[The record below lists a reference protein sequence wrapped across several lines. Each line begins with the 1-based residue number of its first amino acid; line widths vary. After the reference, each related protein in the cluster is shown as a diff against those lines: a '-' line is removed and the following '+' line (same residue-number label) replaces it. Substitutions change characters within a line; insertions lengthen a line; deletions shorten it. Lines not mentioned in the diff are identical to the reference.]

1 VFPPRLFGYTF
12 LGNAKKVFCS
22 RRKLRAAKNDIR
34 CIRQTSSKEKKS
46 VSRFAFFFE
55 ALISEREE
63 VVIGACEFA
72 PPRV

>member
-1 VFPPRLFGYTF
+1 MPKRRFVPEEDYELLKMIFG
-12 LGNAKKVFCS
+12 G
-22 RRKLRAAKNDIR
+22 
-34 CIRQTSSKEKKS
+34 IRQTSSKEKKS